1 MAKSEVAV
9 RRNRSGI
16 KIRRKV
22 YPYLYVL
29 PAILVVAVF
38 AIYPIFH
45 AVRMSF
51 YKYILT
57 QPNNHPFVGLGN
69 YIEVLTSYYFQ
80 NSIKVTAV
88 YTIAAVAGVL
98 LYGLGVALLLN
109 SAIKL
114 SGPLKIVILLPWA
127 IPAVVSGLLW
137 KWILNADFGIL
148 NGLLFAL
155 GLIDNYIPFL
165 ADPTLA
171 KMSLV
176 MAFIWKEG
184 PLVAIFFLA
193 GLQLIPDE
201 LYESAKIDGG
211 GVWTIFRNVT
221 LPLLRP
227 VTLVVVVYETMTAIL
242 TFDTIYVMTGGGPAN
257 STALISWFAYAE
269 IFKSLNLG
277 HGISLAIIIA
287 AITLVLILIYLRV
300 LNTEDTAM
308 EGR

>member
-114 SGPLKIVILLPWA
+114 SGPL
-127 IPAVVSGLLW
+127 
-137 KWILNADFGIL
+137 
-148 NGLLFAL
+148 
-155 GLIDNYIPFL
+155 
-165 ADPTLA
+165 
-171 KMSLV
+171 
-176 MAFIWKEG
+176 
-184 PLVAIFFLA
+184 
-193 GLQLIPDE
+193 
-201 LYESAKIDGG
+201 
-211 GVWTIFRNVT
+211 
-221 LPLLRP
+221 
-227 VTLVVVVYETMTAIL
+227 
-242 TFDTIYVMTGGGPAN
+242 
-257 STALISWFAYAE
+257 
-269 IFKSLNLG
+269 
-277 HGISLAIIIA
+277 
-287 AITLVLILIYLRV
+287 
-300 LNTEDTAM
+300 
-308 EGR
+308 